1 MPGGDRTGPAGQ
13 GPRTGR
19 SGGGFG
25 RAGGNRRIGGGFL
38 RGDGGECI
46 CPKCGYSE
54 AHQLGSPCN
63 TKKCPKCGA
72 TMAREF
78 D

>member
-1 MPGGDRTGPAGQ
+1 MPGGDRTGPVGR
-13 GPRTGR
+13 GPMTGR

-25 RAGGNRRIGGGFL
+25 RASGNRRIGGGFL
-38 RGDGGECI
+38 RGPGGECK
-46 CPKCGYSE
+46 CPKCGYHE
-54 AHQLGSPCN
+54 AHKLGSPCY

-72 TMAREF
+72 AMAREF